1 MDENYN
7 FRVRLFSFK
16 KNGENISFS
25 GTYLIKIINFICLLL
40 NSVVTIILA
49 IKINKWKNLSSDL
62 NSDIIQYIYQLS
74 YKT

>member
-1 MDENYN
+1 MRTIILE
-7 FRVRLFSFK
+7 LGSFHLK

-49 IKINKWKNLSSDL
+49 IKINKWKNLNLDL
-62 NSDIIQYIYQLS
+62 NSE
-74 YKT
+74 